1 MHFAHILQPATGPV
15 LAVRAQAYMV
25 KVKRIIGKQMFTFGY
40 KSRLNGPL
48 RALIALVI
56 GLMMVLNPDEALTT
70 VVKIIAA
77 FLLASGLVSLVVGLK
92 DKKNGS
98 LPLMSFN
105 AIVDVLLG
113 LILFMFPGFV
123 ARFIIYLIGFMLLAF
138 GAVQLLALFSA
149 KRVVGMGLG
158 VFILPAV
165 VTLIGGF
172 ILFNPFAES
181 VMVMIA
187 GAAMI
192 VYGAS
197 ELFSSWK
204 MKKAIDEYEIHKAPE
219 TDTPSETVNPLS
231 EVKDVEYEK
240 VDEQ

>member
-1 MHFAHILQPATGPV
+1 
-15 LAVRAQAYMV
+15 
-25 KVKRIIGKQMFTFGY
+25 MFTFGY
-40 KSRLNGPL
+40 KSRINGPL
-48 RALIALVI
+48 RALIALAV
-56 GLMMVLNPDEALTT
+56 GVMMVINPGEALTT

-77 FLLASGLVSLVVGLK
+77 FLLASGLVSLIVGLK
-92 DKKNGS
+92 DKQNGS

-105 AIVDVLLG
+105 ALVDVLLG
-113 LILFMFPGFV
+113 LVLFMFPGFI

-138 GAVQLLALFSA
+138 GLIQIMALLSA
-149 KRVVGMGLG
+149 RRLMGMGLG
-158 VFILPAV
+158 VFILPGI
-165 VTLIGGF
+165 VTFVGGF

-181 VMVMIA
+181 VMVTIA

-204 MKKAIDEYEIHKAPE
+204 MKKAIDEYEIRQAPVAE
-219 TDTPSETVNPLS
+219 EPVREESPMA

>member
-1 MHFAHILQPATGPV
+1 
-15 LAVRAQAYMV
+15 
-25 KVKRIIGKQMFTFGY
+25 MFTFGY
-40 KSRLNGPL
+40 KSRINGPL
-48 RALIALVI
+48 RALIALAV
-56 GLMMVLNPDEALTT
+56 GVMMVINPGEALTT

-77 FLLASGLVSLVVGLK
+77 FLLASGLVSLIVGLK
-92 DKKNGS
+92 DRQNGS

-105 AIVDVLLG
+105 ALVDVLLG
-113 LILFMFPGFV
+113 LVLFMFPGFI

-138 GAVQLLALFSA
+138 GLIQIMALLSA
-149 KRVVGMGLG
+149 RRLMGMGLG
-158 VFILPAV
+158 VLILPGI
-165 VTLIGGF
+165 VTFVGGF

-181 VMVMIA
+181 VMVTIA

-204 MKKAIDEYEIHKAPE
+204 MKKAIDEYEIRQAPVAE
-219 TDTPSETVNPLS
+219 EPVREESPMA

>member
-1 MHFAHILQPATGPV
+1 
-15 LAVRAQAYMV
+15 
-25 KVKRIIGKQMFTFGY
+25 MFTFGY
-40 KSRLNGPL
+40 KSRINGPL
-48 RALIALVI
+48 RALIALAV
-56 GLMMVLNPDEALTT
+56 GVMMVINPGEALTT

-77 FLLASGLVSLVVGLK
+77 FLLASGLVSLIVGLK
-92 DKKNGS
+92 DKQNGS

-105 AIVDVLLG
+105 ALVDVLLG
-113 LILFMFPGFV
+113 LVLFMFPGFI

-138 GAVQLLALFSA
+138 GLIQIMALLSA
-149 KRVVGMGLG
+149 RRLMGMGLG
-158 VFILPAV
+158 VFILPGI
-165 VTLIGGF
+165 VTFVGGF

-181 VMVMIA
+181 VMVTIA

-197 ELFSSWK
+197 EIFSSWK
-204 MKKAIDEYEIHKAPE
+204 MKKAIDEYEIRQAPVAE
-219 TDTPSETVNPLS
+219 EPVREESPMA